1 MTTGSTATRGLVLSD
16 LDRTLV
22 WSRRTWDRAVDPDP
36 GPLVCVEEL
45 DGAEHAYVTRAAYD
59 ALADGAR
66 TDRLVWVTTRTPDQ
80 LRRLRLPA
88 VRHALCLNAGRLL
101 VDGVEDDDFTAATAA
116 AVAAVTSASDLV
128 AGLGELLEVPWVRR
142 VRDADGVFCYL
153 LMTGEPPT
161 PQWWEAL
168 RAGVEGAGWVMTPER
183 TKTYLTPAP
192 LTKGA
197 GVARLLERTG
207 LPLAAAAGDSLLD
220 ADMLALA
227 AEALVPTGSYLD
239 RHGWDHPAGARTRLG
254 GGPLAGEEVA
264 HWLCARL

>member
-1 MTTGSTATRGLVLSD
+1 MAGAAGGLVLSD

-59 ALADGAR
+59 ELAEGAR

-101 VDGVEDDDFTAATAA
+101 VDGVEDADFTAATSA
-116 AVAAVTSASDLV
+116 AVASVTSA
-128 AGLGELLEVPWVRR
+128 AGLVDGLGDLLEVPWVRR

-153 LMTGEPPT
+153 LMTGDEPPAT
-161 PQWWEAL
+161 WWDRL
-168 RAGVEGAGWVMTPER
+168 GAGVADAGWVMTPER

-227 AEALVPTGSYLD
+227 AAALTPAGSYLD
-239 RHGWDHPAGARTRLG
+239 RHGWAHPTGERTQRR

-264 HWLCARL
+264 RWLCARL

>member
-1 MTTGSTATRGLVLSD
+1 MAGAAGGLVLSD

-45 DGAEHAYVTRAAYD
+45 DGAEHAYVTRTAYD
-59 ALADGAR
+59 ALAAGAR

-101 VDGVEDDDFTAATAA
+101 VDGVEDADFTRRTTE
-116 AVAAVTSASDLV
+116 AVASVTSAGDLV
-128 AGLGELLEVPWVRR
+128 AGLGVLLDVPWVRR

-153 LMTGEPPT
+153 LMTGEEPPGT
-161 PQWWEAL
+161 WWDAL
-168 RAGVEGAGWVMTPER
+168 ADGVAAAGWVMTPER

-227 AEALVPTGSYLD
+227 VAALTPAGSYLD
-239 RHGWDHPAGARTRLG
+239 SHGWDHPAGERTQRR

-264 HWLCARL
+264 RWLCARL

>member
-1 MTTGSTATRGLVLSD
+1 MAAIGGPGGLVLSD

-22 WSRRTWDRAVDPDP
+22 WSRRTWDRSVDPDP

-45 DGAEHAYVTRAAYD
+45 DGVEHAYVTRSAYD
-59 ALADGAR
+59 ALAAGAR

-101 VDGVEDDDFTAATAA
+101 VDGVEDAGFTDETSAAVASVTAA
-116 AVAAVTSASDLV
+116 ADLV
-128 AGLGELLEVPWVRR
+128 EGLGDLLRVPWVRR

-153 LMTGEPPT
+153 LMTGDEPPAS
-161 PQWWEAL
+161 WWESL
-168 RAGVEGAGWVMTPER
+168 GAGVVAAGWVMTPER

-197 GVARLLERTG
+197 GVSRLLERTG
-207 LPLAAAAGDSLLD
+207 LPLAAAAGDSVLD

-227 AEALVPTGSYLD
+227 AEALTPAGSYLD
-239 RHGWDHPAGARTRLG
+239 THGWSHPTGERTHRR